1 MSEGKIISDKQD
13 NILKFIKKELKNKG
27 YPPSLREIC
36 KAVNL
41 KSPSSVHGYL
51 DRLEKKGLI
60 RRDPTKPRAIEL
72 LDSDKHVSTKKI
84 IHVPVVGKVTAGQP
98 ILAIE
103 NIEDTFP
110 VPLDYVDNSDV
121 FMLSVKGDSMI
132 NAGILDNDYVLV
144 RQQQH
149 AKNGDIV
156 VALIEDEATIK
167 TFYKENNCIRLQ
179 PQNSLMKPIIVYD
192 VKILGKVIGVFR
204 FLK

>member
-1 MSEGKIISDKQD
+1 MNRKKSISDKQD
-13 NILKFIKKELKNKG
+13 NILKFIKRELENKG
-27 YPPSLREIC
+27 YPPSVREIC
-36 KAVNL
+36 DAVNL
-41 KSPSSVHGYL
+41 RSPSTVHGHL

-72 LDSDKHVSTKKI
+72 LDSDKHMPKKEI
-84 IHVPVVGKVTAGQP
+84 IHVPVVGKVTAGLP
-98 ILAIE
+98 ILAVE

-110 VPLDYVDNSDV
+110 IPLDYVDNSDM

-132 NAGILDNDYVLV
+132 NAGIFDNDYVLV

-167 TFYKENNCIRLQ
+167 TFYKENNHIRLQ
-179 PQNSLMKPIIVYD
+179 PQNAAMKPIIVYD

-204 FLK
+204 FLQ

>member
-1 MSEGKIISDKQD
+1 MNRKKSISDKQD
-13 NILKFIKKELKNKG
+13 NILKFIKRELENKG
-27 YPPSLREIC
+27 YPPSVREIC
-36 KAVNL
+36 DAVNL
-41 KSPSSVHGYL
+41 RSPSTVHGHL

-72 LDSDKHVSTKKI
+72 LDSDKHMPKKEI
-84 IHVPVVGKVTAGQP
+84 IHVPVVGKVTAGLP
-98 ILAIE
+98 ILAVE

-110 VPLDYVDNSDV
+110 IPLDYVDNSDM

-132 NAGILDNDYVLV
+132 NAGIFDNDYVLV

-167 TFYKENNCIRLQ
+167 TFYKENNHIRLQ
-179 PQNSLMKPIIVYD
+179 PQNPIMKPIIVYD
-192 VKILGKVIGVFR
+192 VTILGKVIGVFR
-204 FLK
+204 FLQ

>member
-98 ILAIE
+98 ILAVE

>member
-1 MSEGKIISDKQD
+1 MSKNSLVSDKQD
-13 NILKFIKKELKNKG
+13 NILKFIKKELEKKG
-27 YPPSLREIC
+27 YPPSVREIC
-36 KAVNL
+36 DAVNL
-41 KSPSSVHGYL
+41 KSPSTVHGHL

-72 LDSDKHVSTKKI
+72 LDQERNLPKKELV
-84 IHVPVVGKVTAGQP
+84 HVPVVGKVTAGQP
-98 ILAIE
+98 ILAVE

-110 VPLDYVDNSDV
+110 VPLDYIDNSDV

-132 NAGILDNDYVLV
+132 NAGIFEGDYVLV

-149 AKNGDIV
+149 AKNGDTV

-167 TFYKENNCIRLQ
+167 SFYKEKNHIRLQ
-179 PQNSLMKPIIVYD
+179 PQNPSMPPIIVYD

-204 FLK
+204 FLL

>member
-1 MSEGKIISDKQD
+1 MNRKKSISDKQD
-13 NILKFIKKELKNKG
+13 NILKFIKRELENKG
-27 YPPSLREIC
+27 YPPSVREIC
-36 KAVNL
+36 DAVNL
-41 KSPSSVHGYL
+41 RSPSTVHGHL

-72 LDSDKHVSTKKI
+72 LDSDKHMPKKEI
-84 IHVPVVGKVTAGQP
+84 IHVPVVGKVTAGLP
-98 ILAIE
+98 ILAVE

-110 VPLDYVDNSDV
+110 VPLDYVDNSDM

-132 NAGILDNDYVLV
+132 NAGIFDNDYVLV

-167 TFYKENNCIRLQ
+167 TFYKENNHIRLQ
-179 PQNSLMKPIIVYD
+179 PQNPIMKPIIVYD

-204 FLK
+204 FLQ